1 MRKRLGLGLGL
12 NFNMR
17 SCFQIKW
24 AGFRTTKITSLCG
37 EAYYTKQKI
46 KKKLYCGFVCF
57 LTCCLILR
65 FSFHFDY

>member
-37 EAYYTKQKI
+37 EAYYTKQKRSCI
-46 KKKLYCGFVCF
+46 ADLFVF
-57 LTCCLILR
+57 L
-65 FSFHFDY
+65 HVA